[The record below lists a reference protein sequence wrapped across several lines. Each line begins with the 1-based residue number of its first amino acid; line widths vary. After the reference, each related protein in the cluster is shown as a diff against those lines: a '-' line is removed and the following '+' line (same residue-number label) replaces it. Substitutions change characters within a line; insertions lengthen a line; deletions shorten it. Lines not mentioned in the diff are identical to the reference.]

1 MAARPVGPAGL
12 AGQARAKT
20 QPDWRLS
27 GRVIPS
33 EICGRGYK
41 DSLTRPVLQ

>member
-1 MAARPVGPAGL
+1 MAARPVGQAGL
-12 AGQARAKT
+12 VGQARAKT

-27 GRVIPS
+27 GRVIRS

-41 DSLTRPVLQ
+41 DSFTRPILK